1 MILELIYLATAS
13 GIVGGIITFILLIT
27 CYVLNVDLGSNLWL
41 LAIPA
46 LSAVV
51 LNIILLEIFRKR
63 KGKNQWG
70 GGKHF

>member
-13 GIVGGIITFILLIT
+13 GIVGGIVTFILLIT
-27 CYVLNVDLGSNLWL
+27 CWVLNIDLGSNLWL

-46 LSAVV
+46 FFAVGV
-51 LNIILLEIFRKR
+51 NIGLIELYHRRKH
-63 KGKNQWG
+63 KGQWG